1 MAEIVEPFGGPG
13 GWSEALR
20 RAGIEAEAI
29 GFDLS
34 ADACATAQAAGHRRE
49 CVDISTV
56 NPPAAEM
63 TIASP
68 PCWAWST
75 SGLKRA
81 RGDRQ
86 IVMEA
91 IASYARGDDRL
102 AEARREVEE
111 PTSLLVVEPL
121 RWALMSGSRRL
132 LLEQVPSVLP
142 CWQVMAEG
150 LRRHGYSVWT
160 GIVEAA
166 DYGVPQTRQRAVLIA
181 SRAEPVRPPVPTH
194 TDGLA
199 FTTQPWRTMDDVT
212 DWPGR
217 WLVGFPRRND
227 LDDGAGEYRLRDRQ
241 LSDRPAFT
249 VTEKARSW
257 TRVPEDGGEQVR
269 ISLEEAAAFQTFPA
283 SYPWAGSR
291 TSRFRQCADA
301 VPPQLAA
308 ALLGAML

>member
-1 MAEIVEPFGGPG
+1 MPETTYRQEPQMTDRDEAIRQIRAALRRRSGRAWSVTGGRGTAWGWITITAPRARRAARAGRAGRACRSCVGSRPGGQGTGVLMAEIVEPFGGPG

-49 CVDISTV
+49 CFDISPVT
-56 NPPAAEM
+56 PPAAEM

-111 PTSLLVVEPL
+111 PPSLLVVEPL

-181 SRAEPVRPPVPTH
+181 SRAEPVRPPVPT
-194 TDGLA
+194 
-199 FTTQPWRTMDDVT
+199 
-212 DWPGR
+212 
-217 WLVGFPRRND
+217 
-227 LDDGAGEYRLRDRQ
+227 
-241 LSDRPAFT
+241 
-249 VTEKARSW
+249 
-257 TRVPEDGGEQVR
+257 
-269 ISLEEAAAFQTFPA
+269 
-283 SYPWAGSR
+283 
-291 TSRFRQCADA
+291 
-301 VPPQLAA
+301 
-308 ALLGAML
+308 